1 MQSDDKS
8 TGNTARVVAE
18 TMLAADR
25 HSRHLGI
32 ELKSVDTGS
41 ATLSML
47 VRDDMLNGLDICHG
61 GVTFSLADTAFACAC
76 NSRNRRTVALA
87 CNINFVAAGKVGDVL
102 TAIAREV
109 TLSGRTGVYDIEVR
123 NQDGAMVAQ
132 FRGTSYGTSS
142 TVVAL

>member
-1 MQSDDKS
+1 MGSTSKS
-8 TGNTARVVAE
+8 AQLAAQQVAE

-25 HSRHLGI
+25 HSKHLGMKL
-32 ELKSVDTGS
+32 ESVEEGA

-47 VRDDMLNGLDICHG
+47 VREDMLNGLDICHG

-87 CNINFVAAGKVGDVL
+87 CNINFIAAGKKGDIL
-102 TAIAREV
+102 TAVAKEV
-109 TLSGRTGVYDIEVR
+109 TLSGRTGVYDIDVR
-123 NQDGAMVAQ
+123 NQDGAVVAQ

-142 TVVAL
+142 TVIEI